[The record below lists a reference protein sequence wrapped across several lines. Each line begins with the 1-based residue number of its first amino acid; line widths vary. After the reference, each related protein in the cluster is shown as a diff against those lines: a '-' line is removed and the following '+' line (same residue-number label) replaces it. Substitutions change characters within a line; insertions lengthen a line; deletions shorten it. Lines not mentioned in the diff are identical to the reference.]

1 MRVVCIVL
9 VPFCLK
15 NERGRVKPSHVLRGC
30 LKKISRKLY
39 LFPISL
45 CNFLKRLLLG
55 FLQID
60 WVFYCHLSSPLS
72 RELWLKVE
80 VLLKMWVWL
89 RRCFMTF
96 HGRSE
101 EATLLSSWIWLRLMT
116 GFHWN
121 FSFIFIQIFFWMWMR
136 SMFKNC
142 WFFVMLNGVGVVGG
156 YFQSSLGL
164 RQGTGAFSLYSC
176 RRSTQQRLVLSYLC
190 SKRLS
195 SLFTLLEAA
204 LSSRFI
210 CWWYNHL
217 YQWQCSVA

>member
-1 MRVVCIVL
+1 
-9 VPFCLK
+9 
-15 NERGRVKPSHVLRGC
+15 
-30 LKKISRKLY
+30 
-39 LFPISL
+39 
-45 CNFLKRLLLG
+45 
-55 FLQID
+55 
-60 WVFYCHLSSPLS
+60 
-72 RELWLKVE
+72 
-80 VLLKMWVWL
+80 MWVWL

-116 GFHWN
+116 GLNCHTE
-121 FSFIFIQIFFWMWMR
+121 ILIFFWMWMDFLHSEYVYKLLVLCHVEWSR
-136 SMFKNC
+136 RKRRLLPIFPGSQAR
-142 WFFVMLNGVGVVGG
+142 G
-156 YFQSSLGL
+156 S
-164 RQGTGAFSLYSC
+164 TGAFSLYSC